1 MNSTVIIN
9 GKLIQ
14 GNGNISV
21 INNKIYVDGKDI
33 TPDAKEINIQ
43 VNGNINELKIDVANK
58 LLIQGNVTNIQ
69 STSADIQI
77 KGNVLQNIRTTSG
90 DVKCEQVLGNIK
102 TVSGDVKK
110 LKKPIEDFSVDKE
123 EKNNNKVKF
132 DLVNFFKSL

>member
-9 GKLIQ
+9 GKQIQ
-14 GNGNISV
+14 ANGTISV
-21 INNKIYVDGKDI
+21 INNKIYIDGKDI

-58 LLIQGNVTNIQ
+58 LLIQGNVTNLQ

-110 LKKPIEDFSVDKE
+110 LKKLIEDFSVDKE